1 MVSRDYTKEVGLDS
15 GQKTV
20 PKAFAAVVFVL
31 LVAAG
36 WFGVQNLGSR
46 PGHSEVAAINPST
59 PAQH

>member
-15 GQKTV
+15 GQKNV
-20 PKAFAAVVFVL
+20 PKPVAAAVLVL

-46 PGHSEVAAINPST
+46 PAHSEIAAVNPPA